1 VKQPLFLGYGEAF
14 PYCLPSPHVR
24 TSFPLLGDQPFLSPP
39 WPHPTLSEAH
49 KLHIWSYFI
58 AKSHCQ
64 QTPRRRTTAIR
75 SPGHGRCMKVAVF
88 IYLQTSVIRW
98 QCHVMYVV
106 PSALPCSDFVIAIS
120 RPYDTQL
127 VLMDTQIRSL
137 HLSRLLFCTHL
148 PSRENIPW
156 LVLFGPSTK
165 KTFSPLKPEPS
176 CHAAWFCLSHLPR
189 DPVPIVLESLSSFRC
204 RIHQGNAEGLLMAE
218 RFGRHFL
225 KITKAMGL
233 M

>member
-1 VKQPLFLGYGEAF
+1 MGHSFLPPGSVLPHLKGIKFTSGPTSSQNPIANRPLDEEL
-14 PYCLPSPHVR
+14 LPTR
-24 TSFPLLGDQPFLSPP
+24 L
-39 WPHPTLSEAH
+39 
-49 KLHIWSYFI
+49 
-58 AKSHCQ
+58 
-64 QTPRRRTTAIR
+64 
-75 SPGHGRCMKVAVF
+75 PGHGQCMKVTVF
-88 IYLQTSVIRW
+88 IYLQTSIIRW

-137 HLSRLLFCTHL
+137 HLSRLPHL

-189 DPVPIVLESLSSFRC
+189 DPVPIILESLSSFRC
-204 RIHQGNAEGLLMAE
+204 RIHQGNAEGA
-218 RFGRHFL
+218 FDGRTFWAAFPQNYEGHGTHVTYHRDSSG
-225 KITKAMGL
+225 KM
-233 M
+233 

>member
-1 VKQPLFLGYGEAF
+1 
-14 PYCLPSPHVR
+14 
-24 TSFPLLGDQPFLSPP
+24 
-39 WPHPTLSEAH
+39 
-49 KLHIWSYFI
+49 
-58 AKSHCQ
+58 
-64 QTPRRRTTAIR
+64 
-75 SPGHGRCMKVAVF
+75 MKVAVF
-88 IYLQTSVIRW
+88 IYLQTSVIRG

-165 KTFSPLKPEPS
+165 KTLSPLKPESS
-176 CHAAWFCLSHLPR
+176 CHAAWFCSPHLSR
-189 DPVPIVLESLSSFRC
+189 DPCSHCTGIAVILSVSHPPREC
-204 RIHQGNAEGLLMAE
+204 RGA
-218 RFGRHFL
+218 FDGRTFWAAFPQNYEDHGTH
-225 KITKAMGL
+225 ITYHRDSSGKM
-233 M
+233 

>member
-1 VKQPLFLGYGEAF
+1 
-14 PYCLPSPHVR
+14 
-24 TSFPLLGDQPFLSPP
+24 
-39 WPHPTLSEAH
+39 
-49 KLHIWSYFI
+49 
-58 AKSHCQ
+58 
-64 QTPRRRTTAIR
+64 
-75 SPGHGRCMKVAVF
+75 MKVAVF
-88 IYLQTSVIRW
+88 IYLQTSVIRG

-156 LVLFGPSTK
+156 LVLFGPRTK
-165 KTFSPLKPEPS
+165 KTLSPLKPESS
-176 CHAAWFCLSHLPR
+176 CHAAWFCLPLSR
-189 DPVPIVLESLSSFRC
+189 DPVPIVLELLSSFGN

-225 KITKAMGL
+225 KITKTMGL
-233 M
+233 I